1 MEPLENTTEEDKLT
15 LFVEWLLANRLQVGL
30 GVVIAL
36 GIGAYLTLQKTE
48 ALAMEEFLC
57 LVLYKGSGFLEFLEP

>member
-48 ALAMEEFLC
+48 ALGGHLLSC
-57 LVLYKGSGFLEFLEP
+57 LH